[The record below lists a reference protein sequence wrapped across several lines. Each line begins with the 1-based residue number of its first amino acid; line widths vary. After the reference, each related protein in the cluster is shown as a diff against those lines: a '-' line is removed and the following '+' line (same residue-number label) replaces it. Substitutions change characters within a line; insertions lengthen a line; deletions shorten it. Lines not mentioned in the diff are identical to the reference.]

1 MTMLELDFAER
12 IWIRSAYRTRVVA
25 PGGLGSNQKE
35 NCGVCFVPLLPKQ
48 SDSPVHAERNARISY
63 FATDTGAPIPLQG
76 LRSSLLF
83 PNFSNRGDSFQECS
97 VALVL
102 G

>member
-1 MTMLELDFAER
+1 MPELDFAER

-25 PGGLGSNQKE
+25 PAGLGSNQKE
-35 NCGVCFVPLLPKQ
+35 NCGICFVPLLPKQ
-48 SDSPVHAERNARISY
+48 SRSPIAAQRNDRISY
-63 FATDTGAPIPLQG
+63 FAVDSGAPIPLQG

-83 PNFSNRGDSFQECS
+83 PNFSNRGDSFQEFS